1 MKEQY
6 FADKNRYDCGMEY
19 ERCGRSGVLLPKVSL
34 GFWHNFG
41 SVDPYERS
49 REITHYAFDHGI
61 THFDLANNYGPV
73 YGSAEET
80 MGRLMDEDFR
90 PYRDELFIS
99 TKAGYDMWP
108 GPYGNWGSRKYLM
121 ASLDQSLRR
130 MKIDYVDLFYSHR
143 YDPDTPLEETLQALV
158 DIVRQGKAL
167 YVGISNWPL
176 EALKYGHK
184 YLKDHDVPLLIYQGR
199 LNMLSRTPQETG
211 ITDFCAEKGIG
222 FIAFSPLAQGL
233 LTDRY
238 LQGIPADSR
247 MAKEKF
253 LKSSMLTPELLE
265 KLRHYND
272 VAQSRGE
279 TLAEMA
285 LAWILHQRAVTSVLV
300 GASSTPPPS
309 TKCFNPPVESAVL
322 GSGAKVQSPATLLWG
337 LTPVGATLLQGLT
350 PEFKKKRPGAIMPSA
365 SFLSLQKRNA
375 PSIILRAHR
384 EVQPDGG
391 TMLL

>member
-199 LNMLSRTPQETG
+199 LNMLDREPVDDGVLQYCHEH
-211 ITDFCAEKGIG
+211 GIG
-222 FIAFSPLAQGL
+222 FISFSPLAQGL

-238 LQGIPADSR
+238 LSGDVPTNSR
-247 MAKEKF
+247 MSKGQF
-253 LKSSMLTPELLE
+253 LKAEMLTPELLGQ
-265 KLRHYND
+265 LRQWNEEAG
-272 VAQSRGE
+272 AQGRS
-279 TLAEMA
+279 LAEHA
-285 LAWILHQRAVTSVLV
+285 LRWILDQQGVTSVLV
-300 GASSTPPPS
+300 GASS
-309 TKCFNPPVESAVL
+309 
-322 GSGAKVQSPATLLWG
+322 
-337 LTPVGATLLQGLT
+337 VGQLERNLQ
-350 PEFKKKRPGAIMPSA
+350 AMY
-365 SFLSLQKRNA
+365 
-375 PSIILRAHR
+375 
-384 EVQPDGG
+384 
-391 TMLL
+391 